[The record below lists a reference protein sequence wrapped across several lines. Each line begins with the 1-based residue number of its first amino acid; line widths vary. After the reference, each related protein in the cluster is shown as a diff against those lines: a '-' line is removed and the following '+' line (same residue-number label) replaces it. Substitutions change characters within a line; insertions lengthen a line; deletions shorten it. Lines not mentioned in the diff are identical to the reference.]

1 MAHTGMERKYSGSV
15 KIGDTVRMAG
25 WVAKTRDLGG
35 LKFFVL
41 RDREGTIQVTGKKGV
56 IPDAVLKSFEGLM
69 KEDCV
74 IVEGEVIEAKVA
86 NIGRELIPTRIEVIA
101 KSLPELPIDIFG
113 KIESGK
119 DKRFDYR
126 FLDIRDPNM
135 QAIFRVKSS
144 ALLHIR
150 DYFAK
155 NGFVEIHTPVIQAA
169 GAEGGATLFPV
180 KYYDKQAFLR
190 QSPQLYKQ
198 MMMASGM
205 DRVVEIGQAF
215 RAEKFHTP
223 RHVSEFI
230 SVDFEQA
237 WIESD
242 EDVMKT
248 LEGMVVHAL
257 EGIKK
262 DCGHE
267 LKLLGKEIKVPKL
280 PFMRMSYKNI
290 VETLKKAGE
299 KISQGDD
306 IGDVQ
311 EKKFGEIMAEKGHEW
326 YFLTKYP
333 SEIKPFYIMLDGKE
347 SRGFDLDYKGM
358 EMASGGQREHRPEIL
373 KKVMKEKGLNPDDFK
388 FYIEPFQYGMPP
400 HGGIGFGVE
409 RMIEKILDLPDIKEA
424 ILFPR
429 TPERLVP

>member
-1 MAHTGMERKYSGSV
+1 MELVPSK
-15 KIGDTVRMAG
+15 
-25 WVAKTRDLGG
+25 L
-35 LKFFVL
+35 
-41 RDREGTIQVTGKKGV
+41 
-56 IPDAVLKSFEGLM
+56 
-69 KEDCV
+69 
-74 IVEGEVIEAKVA
+74 EVVS
-86 NIGRELIPTRIEVIA
+86 
-101 KSLPELPIDIFG
+101 KSLPELPIDVFG

-126 FLDIRDPNM
+126 FLDLRDPTM
-135 QAIFRVKSS
+135 QAIFRIKSA

-155 NGFVEIHTPVIQAA
+155 NGFVEIQTPVIQAA

-180 KYYDKQAFLR
+180 KYYGREAFLR

-223 RHVSEFI
+223 RLVSEFI

-262 DCGHE
+262 DCAHE
-267 LKLLGKEIKVPKL
+267 LKLLGKEVHVPKL
-280 PFMRMSYKNI
+280 PFRRATYTE
-290 VETLKKAGE
+290 VVDTLKKAGE
-299 KISQGDD
+299 KIAWGDD

-311 EKKFGEIMAEKGHEW
+311 EKKFGEEMAKKGHDW

-333 SEIKPFYIMLDGKE
+333 SQIKPFYIMLDDE
-347 SRGFDLDYKGM
+347 VSRGFDLDYKGM
-358 EMASGGQREHRPEIL
+358 EMASGGQREHRPEVL
-373 KKVMKEKGLNPDDFK
+373 KKVMMDKGLNPADFK

-409 RMIEKILDLPDIKEA
+409 RMVEKILDLPDIKEA